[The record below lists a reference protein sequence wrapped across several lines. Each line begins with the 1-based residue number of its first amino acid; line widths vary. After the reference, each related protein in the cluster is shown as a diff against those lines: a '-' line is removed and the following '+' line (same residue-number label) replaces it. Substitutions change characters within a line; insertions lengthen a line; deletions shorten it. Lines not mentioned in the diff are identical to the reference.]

1 MIRPIS
7 KYITLNKKEKKMKAL
22 RIKKQFPLLAVF
34 LLALFLA
41 SATISLADDSAL
53 VVKGQVVS
61 VDPNS
66 GQVAVIDDAGKTV
79 MLTASPD
86 QDLKTLQKGD
96 EVTIQY
102 DKNSVIQ
109 SINIQ
114 K

>member
-1 MIRPIS
+1 
-7 KYITLNKKEKKMKAL
+7 MKSL
-22 RIKKQFPLLAVF
+22 RIKKHYPLLAVA

-41 SATISLADDSAL
+41 SAAMSMTDDSAM
-53 VVKGQVVS
+53 VVKGQIVS
-61 VDPNS
+61 VDPDS
-66 GQVAVIDDAGKTV
+66 GQVAVIDDVGKTV

-109 SINIQ
+109 SIQIQ